1 MEQVFILILVG
12 LTSVGA
18 YVLGARVLYLSVRSL
33 RKAVGKMLECFGIS
47 LGFLVI
53 NLTAGM
59 SIILAARA
67 LTDGFVSLYVLADET
82 LIVLS
87 LLQGLTFLWWR
98 DLSAP

>member
-18 YVLGARVLYLSVRSL
+18 YVLGARVLNLSVRSL

-47 LGFLVI
+47 LVFLVI

-82 LIVLS
+82 LLVLS
-87 LLQGLTFLWWR
+87 FLQGLTFLRWW
-98 DLSAP
+98 DLSVP